1 MPMNSLYFDL
11 VLSGLTY
18 VILTYLSFMLM
29 KKRKSRIDND
39 DDGGIGLVS
48 GTPKIDL
55 PPGVVWSDSPRTFK
69 DHPQEVF

>member
-1 MPMNSLYFDL
+1 MSSLYLDL
-11 VLSGLTY
+11 ILSGLTY

-29 KKRKSRIDND
+29 KKRESRIDND

-55 PPGVVWSDSPRTFK
+55 PPGVVWPDSPRTFK
-69 DHPQEVF
+69 EVAEEVY